1 MRTFCSFYS
10 AVNLKLLSKNLNK
23 ALRILFKLKNYKL
36 VFLGLIF
43 HAVLSLLLQVLQGNK
58 FISQDFIRK

>member
-10 AVNLKLLSKNLNK
+10 AVNLKLLSKKLNK

-36 VFLGLIF
+36 VFLELIF
-43 HAVLSLLLQVLQGNK
+43 HAVLSLLLQVLQGNN
-58 FISQDFIRK
+58 FISQDFISK